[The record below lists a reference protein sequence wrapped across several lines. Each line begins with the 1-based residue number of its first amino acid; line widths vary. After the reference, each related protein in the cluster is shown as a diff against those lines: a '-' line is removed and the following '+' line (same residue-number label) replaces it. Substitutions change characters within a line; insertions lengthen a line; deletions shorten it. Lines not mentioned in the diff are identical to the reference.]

1 MKMHILENEQIK
13 VSIADSGA
21 ELSSVY
27 DKENETERLWD
38 ANPDVWNRHAPI
50 LFPFVGKVTG
60 NEYRIGDK
68 TYAMKTQHGFAR
80 DMEFTCVEETATSV
94 THRLVA
100 NDATK
105 EIYPYEF
112 ELLVT
117 HQLDEHNKRMLHVI
131 WELRNNGEE
140 QMYYS
145 IGGHPAF
152 TVPVANSKEREA
164 YFLEFP
170 ERNMLK
176 YVSVN
181 PANGFVAVDKEYD
194 LQLEAGFVP
203 FFDGI
208 YDTLIFDYQNIKKV
222 RIAKPD
228 KTPYVTMDCSEFPFL
243 GIWAKETGNFIC
255 LEPWIGRADNDGF
268 NGTLEEKLG
277 MEKLAKGATRRVEH
291 TIEFHK

>member
-1 MKMHILENEQIK
+1 MHILENEQIK

-100 NDATK
+100 TDVTK

-194 LQLEAGFVP
+194 LQLEAGFIP